1 MQDLSVTLIQT
12 DLYWENPTANLA
24 NLEEKIAQIST
35 QTDLIILPEMFNS
48 GFTMNAKAVAE
59 PMNLTTFKWLRQQA
73 KKANAVVM
81 GSFIVKCST
90 GIPSRGVDDTGKD
103 SRATL
108 EDTGRDSR
116 ATYHNRLIWMR
127 PDGSFE
133 KYDKRHLFR
142 MGNEHL
148 TFTGGTERLI
158 VELKGWKICPLICY
172 DLRFPVWSRQGKGE
186 EERKDIEE
194 GNVHNSQFITHN
206 SQLNYDLLIYIAN
219 WPSAR
224 SQVWDTLLQARAIEN
239 QSYCIG
245 VNRVGNDGMGL
256 NYSGNSAV
264 IDFKGNQLF
273 YQKELEVIH
282 NQILNYQKL
291 IDFRTKFPA
300 YLDADEFFIR

>member
-48 GFTMNAKAVAE
+48 GFTMNAKSVAE
-59 PMNLTTFKWLRQQA
+59 PMNFTTFKWLRQQA
-73 KKANAVVM
+73 KKANAVVT
-81 GSFIVKCST
+81 GSFIVKE
-90 GIPSRGVDDTGKD
+90 G
-103 SRATL
+103 
-108 EDTGRDSR
+108 EQ
-116 ATYHNRLIWMR
+116 YFNRLIWMR

-142 MGNEHL
+142 MGNEHQ
-148 TFTGGTERLI
+148 TFTGGTERII

-172 DLRFPVWSRQGKGE
+172 DLRFPVWSRQG
-186 EERKDIEE
+186 EREKDDLYTS
-194 GNVHNSQFITHN
+194 HLTPHASHL
-206 SQLNYDLLIYIAN
+206 SYDLLIYVAN
-219 WPSAR
+219 WPAVR
-224 SQVWDTLLQARAIEN
+224 SQVWDVLLQARAIEN

-245 VNRVGNDGMGL
+245 VNRVGEDGMGL

-264 IDFKGNQLF
+264 IDFKGNPIF
-273 YQKELEVIH
+273 YQKDSEIIH
-282 NQILNYQKL
+282 TQIISYQEL

-300 YLDADEFFIR
+300 YLDADDFIVR

>member
-48 GFTMNAKAVAE
+48 GFTMNAKSVAE
-59 PMNLTTFKWLRQQA
+59 PMNFTTFKWLRQQA
-73 KKANAVVM
+73 KKANAVVT
-81 GSFIVKCST
+81 GSFIVKE
-90 GIPSRGVDDTGKD
+90 G
-103 SRATL
+103 
-108 EDTGRDSR
+108 EQ
-116 ATYHNRLIWMR
+116 YFNRLIWMR

-148 TFTGGTERLI
+148 TFTGGMERII

-172 DLRFPVWSRQGKGE
+172 DLRFPVWSRQGFRHEDTKAQREKIGKEKGE
-186 EERKDIEE
+186 KGDGIFRTSNIE
-194 GNVHNSQFITHN
+194 HRTS
-206 SQLNYDLLIYIAN
+206 NYDILIYIAN
-219 WPSAR
+219 WPAVR
-224 SQVWDTLLQARAIEN
+224 SQVWDVLLQARAIEN

-245 VNRVGNDGMGL
+245 VNRVGDDGMGL
-256 NYSGNSAV
+256 HYSGNSAV
-264 IDFKGNQLF
+264 IDFKGNPVF
-273 YQKELEVIH
+273 YQKDLEII
-282 NQILNYQKL
+282 NTQILNYQEL

-300 YLDADEFFIR
+300 YLDADDFIIR

>member
-48 GFTMNAKAVAE
+48 GFTMNAKSVAE
-59 PMNLTTFKWLRQQA
+59 PMNFTTFKWLRQQA
-73 KKANAVVM
+73 KKANAVVT
-81 GSFIVKCST
+81 GSFIVKE
-90 GIPSRGVDDTGKD
+90 G
-103 SRATL
+103 
-108 EDTGRDSR
+108 EQ
-116 ATYHNRLIWMR
+116 YFNRLIWMR

-148 TFTGGTERLI
+148 TFTGGTERII

-172 DLRFPVWSRQGKGE
+172 DLRFPVWSRQAQSHKGTKAQRE
-186 EERKDIEE
+186 EKSNRTSNIEKQT
-194 GNVHNSQFITHN
+194 SST
-206 SQLNYDLLIYIAN
+206 YDLLIYVAN

-224 SQVWDTLLQARAIEN
+224 SQVWDVLLQARAIEN

-245 VNRVGNDGMGL
+245 VNRVGIDGMGL
-256 NYSGNSAV
+256 NYSGNSAI
-264 IDFKGNQLF
+264 IDFKGNPVF
-273 YQKELEVIH
+273 YQKDLETI
-282 NQILNYQKL
+282 NTQMINYQEL
-291 IDFRTKFPA
+291 MDFRAKFPA
-300 YLDADEFFIR
+300 YLDADDFFIR

>member
-1 MQDLSVTLIQT
+1 MQDLSVTLIQS
-12 DLYWENPTANLA
+12 DLYWENQIANLA

-48 GFTMNAKAVAE
+48 GFTMNAKSVAE
-59 PMNLTTFKWLRQQA
+59 PMNFTTFKWLRQQA
-73 KKANAVVM
+73 KKANSVVT
-81 GSFIVKCST
+81 GSFIVKE
-90 GIPSRGVDDTGKD
+90 GKN
-103 SRATL
+103 
-108 EDTGRDSR
+108 
-116 ATYHNRLIWMR
+116 YFNRLIWMR

-148 TFTGGTERLI
+148 TFTGGTERII

-172 DLRFPVWSRQGKGE
+172 DLRFPIWSRQEGKKI
-186 EERKDIEE
+186 EERETY
-194 GNVHNSQFITHN
+194 SSLTPQA
-206 SQLNYDLLIYIAN
+206 SPPLYDLLIYVAN

-224 SQVWDTLLQARAIEN
+224 SQVWDTLLMARAIEN

-264 IDFKGNQLF
+264 IDFKGNQTF
-273 YQKELEVIH
+273 YQKDSEIIH
-282 NQILNYQKL
+282 SQTLNYQDL
-291 IDFRTKFPA
+291 TDFRAKFPA
-300 YLDADEFFIR
+300 YLDADNYTIEV